1 VLELDGLVKR
11 FGTTVALDGL
21 TFDVRRGEMF
31 GFVGVNG
38 AGKTTAMR
46 IVLGV
51 LSPDA
56 GEVRWEGAP
65 IDAAMRAR
73 IGYMPEERGLYP
85 KMRVRDQ
92 LVYLARLHGATEPA
106 AVAAAERWIRA
117 LGVDQRASDRVEAL
131 SLGNQQRVQLAAALV
146 HDPEV
151 LVLDEP
157 FSGLDPVGVDVLA
170 GVLRARVAEGA
181 AVVFSSHQL
190 ELVERLC
197 DAVGIIRAGRL
208 VATGTVDALRREG
221 NRHRRVRLA
230 VEGAAPGWWDGLA
243 GVRALPGDA
252 GDEVVVE
259 LDDGADDQAL
269 LDRARASGR
278 VVAFT
283 PVEPTLADLFREAVA
298 S

>member
-1 VLELDGLVKR
+1 
-11 FGTTVALDGL
+11 
-21 TFDVRRGEMF
+21 
-31 GFVGVNG
+31 
-38 AGKTTAMR
+38 
-46 IVLGV
+46 
-51 LSPDA
+51 
-56 GEVRWEGAP
+56 
-65 IDAAMRAR
+65 
-73 IGYMPEERGLYP
+73 
-85 KMRVRDQ
+85 
-92 LVYLARLHGATEPA
+92 VYLARLHGATEPA
-106 AVAAAERWIRA
+106 ALAAAERWMRE

-146 HDPEV
+146 HEPEV

-208 VATGTVDALRREG
+208 VATGTVDDLRREGG

-243 GVRALPGDA
+243 GVRALPGDP

-259 LDDGADDQAL
+259 LDDEADDQAL

-283 PVEPTLADLFREAVA
+283 PVEPSLADLFREAVA